1 MLSDAHGSRLNHD
14 ILSFLLSRQIQL
26 FVTPPDTTGVTHFL
40 DQLNKNI
47 HQEHEKE
54 KASLFTDFNT
64 LNREA
69 FMLILANILEKWV
82 AKETL
87 VNATRKVGVTAPQ
100 LSVDMIQKD
109 KFERAADIMDQ
120 GDEEPSTST
129 TILSTP
135 VSAISIV
142 SPNKRCGSAQY
153 WKEKFN
159 QAMGIIDE
167 LHKKSI
173 QLQEN
178 PDFVATQKVKPK
190 LSNQQWYYQLQQQ
203 VCLRKK

>member
-1 MLSDAHGSRLNHD
+1 MLSDAHGSRLNHE

-26 FVTPPDTTGVTHFL
+26 FVTPPDTTGVTQFL

-47 HQEHEKE
+47 QQEHEKE

-87 VNATRKVGVTAPQ
+87 VNATIKVGVTAPQ

-120 GDEEPSTST
+120 SDEEPSTST

-135 VSAISIV
+135 VSAILIV
-142 SPNKRCGSAQY
+142 STNKRCGSAQY

-173 QLQEN
+173 PLQEI
-178 PDFVATQKVKPK
+178 PGFVATQKVKSK
-190 LSNQQWYYQLQQQ
+190 LSSSGVTSSSNKC
-203 VCLRKK
+203 V